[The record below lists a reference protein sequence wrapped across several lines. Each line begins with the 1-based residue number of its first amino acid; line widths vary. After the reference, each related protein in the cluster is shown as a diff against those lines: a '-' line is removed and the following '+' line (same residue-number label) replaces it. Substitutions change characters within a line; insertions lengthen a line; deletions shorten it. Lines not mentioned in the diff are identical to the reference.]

1 MRGSLFQKI
10 NYFTRQILSLRK
22 RNISNDK
29 NDFLLEYMIS
39 SIKYLFKIDLTTC
52 QYKLYNI

>member
-29 NDFLLEYMIS
+29 NDFLLEYMIN